1 MHYHHG
7 NLKQQL
13 IACAYESIAS
23 NGIDGISLRNIAK
36 IANVSPTAPYR
47 HFRSKEHLLADVAAL
62 AFDNLHDSIN
72 KNAKTDDPA
81 GDLVAGCLI
90 YIYFG
95 FENRNIMEL
104 MFHYPIKKSLFPSL
118 VVSSGKVFGLLTEGI
133 QRINGATAAS
143 LPLNSMSMLAYT
155 HGLLNIIQNDELV
168 DPSTETDYAEASPQV
183 KENLNKLLLRFVQ
196 NLDFSQIP

>member
-7 NLKQQL
+7 NLKQHL
-13 IACAYESIAS
+13 IACAYESIES

-36 IANVSPTAPYR
+36 IAKVSPTAPYR
-47 HFRSKEHLLADVAAL
+47 HFRSKEHLLADVATL
-62 AFDNLHDSIN
+62 AFDNLHDLIN
-72 KNAKTDDPA
+72 KIARTDDPA
-81 GDLVAGCLI
+81 GDLVKGCLI

-95 FENRNIMEL
+95 FENRSIGQL
-104 MFHYPIKKSLFPSL
+104 MFHYPMRKSLFPSL

-168 DPSTETDYAEASPQV
+168 DPSTENDYAKASPQV

>member
-72 KNAKTDDPA
+72 KNAKTNDPA
-81 GDLVAGCLI
+81 GDLVTGCLI

-95 FENRNIMEL
+95 FENRNMMEL

-118 VVSSGKVFGLLTEGI
+118 VVSSSKAFGLLTEGI
-133 QRINGATAAS
+133 QRINGVTAAS

-168 DPSTETDYAEASPQV
+168 DPSTENDYAKASPQV

-196 NLDFSQIP
+196 NLDFSQLP